1 MTKFKDLP
9 SVKLHNKVSNLRIY
23 FNSKYDCKNNQIERQ
38 HYNYI
43 LSKAINM
50 IAELKYDDSN
60 KVMKQLAKL
69 QLQNVVVKAEYA
81 TKINNPKYLDQYPTL
96 REHLGGYKHVKLIGV
111 DNEKREVVVEKHK
124 VESGYLYTIKVASP
138 MLKNHLVYRTYDI
151 SEFMKIFE
159 ETCHDTRFEMYDYI
173 NNITI

>member
-1 MTKFKDLP
+1 MVKFKDLP
-9 SVKLHNKVSNLRIY
+9 SVKLHNKISDLRIY

-50 IAELKYDDSN
+50 IAELKYDNSN

-81 TKINNPKYLDQYPTL
+81 TKINNPKYLDQFVTL
-96 REHLGGYKHVKLIGV
+96 LNYIEVQKEVKFKGVNNEGKAVTIGKY
-111 DNEKREVVVEKHK
+111 DSKDSTYSINTENT
-124 VESGYLYTIKVASP
+124 L
-138 MLKNHLVYRTYDI
+138 LKNHTVYRTNSFDD
-151 SEFMKIFE
+151 FVKLFE
-159 ETCHDTRFEMYDYI
+159 EICHDTRFEMYDYI
-173 NNITI
+173 NNRNI